1 VEPLLLRALKRQPVE
16 RTPLWIMRQAGRYL
30 PEYQTLRKQV
40 KTFLTLCRTPELA
53 CQVTLQPLARF
64 PLDAAI
70 LFSDILI
77 LPDVMGLGLDF
88 VEYEGPVFTRPITD
102 AKAIEQ
108 LPLID
113 PVAEM
118 PYVFEAIRLIKADL
132 DKKTPLIGFAGSP
145 WTVATYMVEGGTSK
159 HFSRIK
165 RLLYAEPGQL
175 HQLLQKLAFNT
186 SQYLQAQIVA
196 GVDVVMIFD
205 TWGGALCAPDFLH
218 FSLPYMKT
226 IVADIKV
233 RYPHIPVIVFTKNGG
248 RQLEALAETGAD
260 ALGLDGGAHLGLA
273 RQAVGGKVS
282 LQGNLDP
289 AALYAE
295 PAQITRLVEKTL
307 AEFGTGTGHIFNLGH
322 GIYPDTNFE
331 HVQVL
336 CEAVRTLSPRF
347 HSLERRQL
355 DEI

>member
-1 VEPLLLRALKRQPVE
+1 
-16 RTPLWIMRQAGRYL
+16 MRQAGRYL
-30 PEYQTLRKQV
+30 PEYRALRKQA
-40 KTFLTLCRTPELA
+40 KSFLTLCRTPELA

-77 LPDVMGLGLDF
+77 LPDVMGLGLQF
-88 VEYEGPVFTRPITD
+88 IEHEGPVFERPVVD
-102 AKAIEQ
+102 AKGIEQ
-108 LPLID
+108 IPLVD
-113 PVAEM
+113 PQAEI
-118 PYVFEAIRLIKADL
+118 PYVFEAIRLIKAEL
-132 DKKTPLIGFAGSP
+132 DQKTPLIGFAGSP
-145 WTVATYMVEGGTSK
+145 WTVATYMVEGGASK

-165 RLLYAEPGQL
+165 RLLYAEPAQL
-175 HQLLQKLAFNT
+175 HQLLHKLALNT
-186 SQYLQAQIVA
+186 SHYLQAQIDA
-196 GVDVVMIFD
+196 GVDVVMLFD
-205 TWGGALCAPDFLH
+205 TWGGVLSESDFLS
-218 FSLPYMKT
+218 FSLQYMRE
-226 IVADIKV
+226 IVSDIKA

-260 ALGLDGGAHLGLA
+260 ALGLDGGANLGLA
-273 RQAVGGKVS
+273 RAAVGAKLA

-307 AEFGTGTGHIFNLGH
+307 SSFGSGSGHVFNLGH
-322 GIYPDTNFE
+322 GIYPDTNPE

-347 HSLERRQL
+347 HSSEKAL
-355 DEI
+355 IV